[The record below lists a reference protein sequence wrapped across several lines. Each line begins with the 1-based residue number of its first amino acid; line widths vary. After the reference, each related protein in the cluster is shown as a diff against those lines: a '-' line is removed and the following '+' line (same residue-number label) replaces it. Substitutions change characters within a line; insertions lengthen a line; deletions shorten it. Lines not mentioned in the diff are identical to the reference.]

1 MISVLLQLAL
11 IILALAMLACLYRLI
26 QGPTRSDR
34 IAALDTIGIN
44 LLAVIAVLGMQ
55 QKTEDYIEIVLVIGV
70 LTFIGTTAL
79 ARYIERDA
87 VIEQGGDELDR

>member
-11 IILALAMLACLYRLI
+11 IILALAMLACLYRLV

-34 IAALDTIGIN
+34 IAALDTIGIH
-44 LLAVIAVLGMQ
+44 LLAVIAVLSIQ
-55 QKTEDYIEIVLVIGV
+55 QKTEDYIEIVLVIGI

>member
-1 MISVLLQLAL
+1 MIPLLLNIAL
-11 IILALAMLACLYRLI
+11 TILALAMLACLYRLI

-55 QKTEDYIEIVLVIGV
+55 QRTEDYFDMVLVIGI
-70 LTFIGTTAL
+70 LTFIGTAAL

-87 VIEQGGDELDR
+87 VMEHGGDKLDR

>member
-1 MISVLLQLAL
+1 MIAVLLNLAL
-11 IILALAMLACLYRLI
+11 IILSLAMLACLYRLI

-34 IAALDTIGIN
+34 ITALDTIGIN
-44 LLAVIAVLGMQ
+44 LLAVITVLSIQ
-55 QKTEDYIEIVLVIGV
+55 QKTEDYIEIVLVIGI

>member
-1 MISVLLQLAL
+1 MIPVLLNISLT
-11 IILALAMLACLYRLI
+11 ILALAMLACLYRLI

-55 QKTEDYIEIVLVIGV
+55 QKTEDYIEIVLVIGI

-87 VIEQGGDELDR
+87 VMEHGGDELDR